1 MAKQSHITTIRLLR
15 CDFVTPRND
24 MLFHAKISLM
34 TEKAK
39 IPQRPEHYSYLK
51 HRKQRLTQI
60 ILPVAVSALA
70 FVGCVVWV
78 SVAAFNQGGDVGRW
92 AAISTIW
99 IVIPIMLA
107 GLIVLALL
115 IGLIYL
121 MARALSGLPYYT
133 GIAQEYVYI
142 AEGYIKRGA
151 NMAVNPI
158 IAINGWLEAI
168 KAFFEKVTP

>member
-1 MAKQSHITTIRLLR
+1 
-15 CDFVTPRND
+15 
-24 MLFHAKISLM
+24 M

-51 HRKQRLTQI
+51 HRKQRVTQI
-60 ILPVAVSALA
+60 ILPVIISTLV
-70 FVGCVVWV
+70 FIGFIIWV
-78 SVAAFNQGGDVGRW
+78 SFATFNQGGDVGRW

-99 IVIPIMLA
+99 IVIPVMVA

-121 MARALSGLPYYT
+121 MARAISGLPYYT
-133 GIAQEYVYI
+133 GIAQEYVFI

-151 NMAVNPI
+151 NMAVKPI
-158 IAINGWLEAI
+158 IALNGWLETI